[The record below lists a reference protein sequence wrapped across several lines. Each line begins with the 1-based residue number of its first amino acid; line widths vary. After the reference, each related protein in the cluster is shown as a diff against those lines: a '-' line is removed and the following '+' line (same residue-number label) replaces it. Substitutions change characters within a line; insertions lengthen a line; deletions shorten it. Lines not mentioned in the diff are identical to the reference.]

1 MRGLRGIS
9 IALVSALLLALSA
22 PLSAHRGQDALTV
35 VEIDDARG
43 EVVATHHFAA
53 HDIEPLLPR
62 LAPGAEAS
70 LDDPMAQAAL
80 TAHLARHFTLST
92 GDGEIALT
100 LDALRLRG
108 DDVRVVYRGRF
119 PRAATALDL
128 QSTLGADL
136 TAGSSHQ
143 VNVRR
148 NGVTRTLVFEG
159 ADDAGTVAFA
169 PLTGKATG
177 AAGR

>member
-1 MRGLRGIS
+1 MRRLRTLAFG
-9 IALVSALLLALSA
+9 LLLALSA

-53 HDIEPLLPR
+53 HDIESLLPR
-62 LAPGAEAS
+62 LAEGVEAS
-70 LDDPMAQAAL
+70 LDDPLAQDAL

-92 GDGEIALT
+92 GEGDIVLS
-100 LDALRLRG
+100 LDALRLHG

-119 PRAATALDL
+119 PRAATGIDVH
-128 QSTLGADL
+128 STLGADL

-143 VNVRR
+143 INVRR
-148 NGVTRTLVFEG
+148 RGVTRTLVFEG
-159 ADDAGTVAFA
+159 ADDSGSVAF
-169 PLTGKATG
+169 GQ
-177 AAGR
+177 AAGGAGR

>member
-1 MRGLRGIS
+1 MNRLRVA
-9 IALVSALLLALSA
+9 ALGLLLALSA

-62 LAPGAEAS
+62 LAAGAEAS
-70 LDDPMAQAAL
+70 LDDPVAQEAL
-80 TAHLARHFTLST
+80 TRHLGRHFTLST

-100 LDALRLRG
+100 LDALHLRG

-119 PRAATALDL
+119 PKAATALDL
-128 QSTLGADL
+128 HSTLGADL
-136 TAGSSHQ
+136 TGGSSHQ

-148 NGVTRTLVFEG
+148 HGVTRTLVFEG
-159 ADDAGTVAFA
+159 ADDTGSVAFA
-169 PLTGKATG
+169 QAASG
-177 AAGR
+177 AGR

>member
-1 MRGLRGIS
+1 MTGLRVAAIG
-9 IALVSALLLALSA
+9 LLLALSA

-62 LAPGAEAS
+62 LAADAEAS
-70 LDDPMAQAAL
+70 LDDPVAQAAL
-80 TAHLARHFTLST
+80 TTHLARHFTLST
-92 GDGEIALT
+92 GDGEIALI

-119 PRAATALDL
+119 PKAATALDL
-128 QSTLGADL
+128 HSTLGADL

-148 NGVTRTLVFEG
+148 HGVTRTLVFEG
-159 ADDAGTVAFA
+159 ADDTGSVAFA
-169 PLTGKATG
+169 QAATG
-177 AAGR
+177 AGR

>member
-1 MRGLRGIS
+1 MSGFR
-9 IALVSALLLALSA
+9 IAALGLLLALSA
-22 PLSAHRGQDALTV
+22 QASAHRGQDALTV
-35 VEIDDARG
+35 VEIDDVRG

-62 LAPGAEAS
+62 LAADAEAS
-70 LDDPMAQAAL
+70 LDDTAAQEAL

-92 GDGEIALT
+92 DAGEIVLT

-108 DDVRVVYRGRF
+108 DDVRVAYRGRF
-119 PRAATALDL
+119 PKAAASLDL
-128 QSTLGADL
+128 HSTLGADL

-159 ADDAGTVAFA
+159 ADDTGTVTFE
-169 PLTGKATG
+169 PRTGKATG

>member
-1 MRGLRGIS
+1 MNRLRVAAVG
-9 IALVSALLLALSA
+9 LLLALSA

-62 LAPGAEAS
+62 LAAGAEAS
-70 LDDPMAQAAL
+70 LDDPVAQDAL
-80 TAHLARHFTLST
+80 TTHLARHFTLST
-92 GDGEIALT
+92 DAGDIALA
-100 LDALRLRG
+100 LDALRLHG
-108 DDVRVVYRGRF
+108 DDVRAVYRGRF
-119 PRAATALDL
+119 PRDASAIDL
-128 QSTLGADL
+128 HSTLGADL

-148 NGVTRTLVFEG
+148 HGVTRTLVFEG
-159 ADDAGTVAFA
+159 ADDAGTVAFEQ
-169 PLTGKATG
+169 
-177 AAGR
+177 AAGTSGR

>member
-1 MRGLRGIS
+1 MSGFRVAAFG
-9 IALVSALLLALSA
+9 LLLALSA

-62 LAPGAEAS
+62 LAADAEAS
-70 LDDPMAQAAL
+70 LDDPLAQEAL
-80 TAHLARHFTLST
+80 TGHLARHFTLST
-92 GDGEIALT
+92 GEGEIALT
-100 LDALRLRG
+100 LDALQLRG
-108 DDVRVVYRGRF
+108 DDVRVVYHGRF
-119 PRAATALDL
+119 PKTATALDL
-128 QSTLGADL
+128 HSTLGADL

-148 NGVTRTLVFEG
+148 HGVTRTLVFEG
-159 ADDAGTVAFA
+159 ADDAGTVAFEQ
-169 PLTGKATG
+169 
-177 AAGR
+177 AAGTSGR

>member
-1 MRGLRGIS
+1 MRRLRALAFGLV
-9 IALVSALLLALSA
+9 LTLSA

-62 LAPGAEAS
+62 LAADVAPS
-70 LDDPMAQAAL
+70 LDDPAAQDAL

-92 GDGEIALT
+92 DAGEIVLA
-100 LDALRLRG
+100 LDAVRLHG

-119 PRAATALDL
+119 PRAATGIDVH
-128 QSTLGADL
+128 STLGGDL

-143 VNVRR
+143 INVRR
-148 NGVTRTLVFEG
+148 KGVTRTLVFEG
-159 ADDAGTVAFA
+159 ADDTGSVAFEQ
-169 PLTGKATG
+169 
-177 AAGR
+177 AAGGNAG

>member
-1 MRGLRGIS
+1 MSGLRLA
-9 IALVSALLLALSA
+9 ALGLLLALSA
-22 PLSAHRGQDALTV
+22 QASAHRGQDALTV

-43 EVVATHHFAA
+43 EVVATHAFAA
-53 HDIEPLLPR
+53 HDIEPLLPH

-70 LDDPMAQAAL
+70 LDDTAAQDAL
-80 TAHLARHFTLST
+80 ITHLARHFTLST
-92 GDGEIALT
+92 GDGEIALS
-100 LDALRLRG
+100 LDALQLRG

-119 PRAATALDL
+119 PKAATALDL
-128 QSTLGADL
+128 HSTLGADL

-159 ADDAGTVAFA
+159 ADDAGTVAFD
-169 PLTGKATG
+169 PLTGKA
-177 AAGR
+177 AGTSGR